1 MHKQFYFL
9 CTLFVATMVS
19 TLFVV
24 TEAGA
29 VATAQISVVGEAVN
43 ETTLQL
49 LDTNGQPVQED
60 DDSNRAVGLW
70 WWRNAPAG
78 DYTLVI
84 QQPGQA
90 DVREA
95 IHLADEKTNAFRVD
109 SSTRTVASTG
119 QRDPDIIN
127 AQDDSRFGLAI
138 LGGVKRTPYEAQ
150 VQASAWSIDED
161 DDLDDTIG
169 ALGIEGRYYLPNFEA
184 LQMCRA
190 RLFLAAMYLE
200 YLGGGRTNRFI
211 NAHPGASRD
220 TGMSLEEL
228 RSLRLAVGAQF
239 LLTQQ
244 VMMALLVGTH
254 ATRVDVRMLSDE
266 SSGGG
271 PRNNFNT
278 SKTVW
283 GPYFAVD
290 LMFPLLLQQVLRVPN
305 LDFFV
310 RAEAMHMPSVVAH
323 GRSPFSGAHYRGE
336 AEGGIQYG
344 GMLGVMK
351 RF

>member
-1 MHKQFYFL
+1 MTAVFF
-9 CTLFVATMVS
+9 AS
-19 TLFVV
+19 
-24 TEAGA
+24 TEAKA
-29 VATAQISVVGEAVN
+29 VATTQISVVGQAIN

-49 LDTNGQPVQED
+49 LDEKDQPVQED
-60 DDSNRAVGLW
+60 EDSNRAVGLW
-70 WWRNAPAG
+70 WWRDTPAG
-78 DYTLVI
+78 NYTLVI
-84 QQPGQA
+84 RQPGKA
-90 DVREA
+90 EARER
-95 IHLADEKTNAFRVD
+95 ITLTDGKTSVFRVD
-109 SSTRTVASTG
+109 SSALTVTKTDEH
-119 QRDPDIIN
+119 DPDAIN
-127 AQDDSRFGLAI
+127 AQDDTRFGLAI

-150 VQASAWSIDED
+150 VQAAAWGIDED

-169 ALGIEGRYYLPNFEA
+169 MLGIEGRYYLPNFEA
-184 LQMCRA
+184 LQTCRA

-211 NAHPGASRD
+211 NAHPGASKD

-228 RSLRLAVGAQF
+228 RSLRLAVGSQF

-244 VMMALLVGTH
+244 VMMAFLVGAH

-266 SSGGG
+266 TGGGG
-271 PRNNFNT
+271 PRNNFST

-310 RAEAMHMPSVVAH
+310 RAEAMHMPSVVAR
-323 GRSPFSGAHYRGE
+323 GRSPFTGAHYRGE

-344 GMLGVMK
+344 GMLGIMK